1 MKDNSIKT
9 CSNIKLQKKILEV
22 KNTEKAKMLK
32 IGKFA
37 DYNILREE
45 CDKMKNLATDRAN
58 INSIIYL
65 C

>member
-1 MKDNSIKT
+1 MFCDE
-9 CSNIKLQKKILEV
+9 Q
-22 KNTEKAKMLK
+22 
-32 IGKFA
+32 
-37 DYNILREE
+37 